1 MGVDDVIKQLES
13 LIKDRRSFLEEDKDN
28 DIFLKDIA
36 ALKEAINII
45 ADNADMDRIGVSLE
59 VERSLNIDINVDNT
73 IAVLTERIICDKNI
87 KEYEIKAY
95 NDKIDLLINLLKYKK
110 IKIININ

>member
-1 MGVDDVIKQLES
+1 MDIEEEINNTLKQIEVLEKELES
-13 LIKDRRSFLEEDKDN
+13 LKNTL
-28 DIFLKDIA
+28 A
-36 ALKEAINII
+36 ALKEAIDII

-73 IAVLTERIICDKNI
+73 IAVLTERIICDKDI

-110 IKIININ
+110 IKIIDIN

>member
-13 LIKDRRSFLEEDKDN
+13 LINDRRSFIKADGDN
-28 DIFLKDIA
+28 DVFLKDIA

-87 KEYEIKAY
+87 EEYEIEAY

-110 IKIININ
+110 IKIIDNN